1 MLHAINT
8 FRLLLFVSFIGCSLG
23 FDKDG
28 EDPIGMDTND
38 TDITDTDTDDT
49 DTDDTDDTGDTAEV
63 IDPIEA
69 NREHPTTTCSGGGV
83 VTTSS
88 GISGSYCFAPI
99 AIGSQF
105 ETSSASYT
113 LQVGST
119 LIVSP

>member
-1 MLHAINT
+1 MTYAINT
-8 FRLLLFVSFIGCSLG
+8 LHLFLFSSFIGCSQG
-23 FDKDG
+23 FDKEG
-28 EDPIGMDTND
+28 EIPTDTDD
-38 TDITDTDTDDT
+38 TDITDTDTEDIDT
-49 DTDDTDDTGDTAEV
+49 TDTADTDDTDEV

-83 VTTSS
+83 VRTSS

-99 AIGSQF
+99 AIGSQL
-105 ETSSASYT
+105 ETSSSSYT

>member
-1 MLHAINT
+1 MFFSIFL
-8 FRLLLFVSFIGCSLG
+8 GCSKG
-23 FDKDG
+23 IEKDKDS
-28 EDPIGMDTND
+28 DD
-38 TDITDTDTDDT
+38 TDIIDTDDTNVEDTDIDDT
-49 DTDDTDDTGDTAEV
+49 DTDDTDDTDDTSDTGDTDEV
-63 IDPIEA
+63 IDPISA

-99 AIGSQF
+99 SIGSQF
-105 ETSSASYT
+105 ETSSSSYT